1 MKLYAVMCTESEQPT
16 HLVIA
21 FKESELFS
29 KLHSMYEI
37 SEKSFNELRDTNS
50 AHVEYIDPYGGT
62 DSITKY
68 VQLFLDTT
76 EF

>member
-1 MKLYAVMCTESEQPT
+1 MKLYAVMCTESEEPT

-21 FKESELFS
+21 SKEAELFS
-29 KLHSMYEI
+29 KLSSLYEI
-37 SEKSFNELRDTNS
+37 SEKSFNELRDTGS
-50 AHVEYIDPYGGT
+50 AHVEYSFINSTGNR
-62 DSITKY
+62 IKH

>member
-21 FKESELFS
+21 CKEAELFS
-29 KLHSMYEI
+29 KLHNMYEI

-50 AHVEYIDPYGGT
+50 AHVEYVDLYGIEG
-62 DSITKY
+62 SSTKY